1 MKRIGFVAFSAV
13 AVLLS
18 GCELTATAYVEQRWV
33 NDPHLKSPDGSAKA
47 EIKVTRLIGRD
58 RVRSEKK

>member
-1 MKRIGFVAFSAV
+1 MKRLAIVLLAASAV
-13 AVLLS
+13 ALS

-33 NDPHLKSPDGSAKA
+33 SDPHFKSPDGSAKA

-58 RVRSEKK
+58 KKR